1 MVKILG
7 ILYYYF
13 SKREQLNGNQNKIRK
28 VGRVQCRK
36 MRRLLMRRLLTK
48 RVKRKAKLPEK
59 PS

>member
-36 MRRLLMRRLLTK
+36 MRRLLTK
-48 RVKRKAKLPEK
+48 RGFFLTEK